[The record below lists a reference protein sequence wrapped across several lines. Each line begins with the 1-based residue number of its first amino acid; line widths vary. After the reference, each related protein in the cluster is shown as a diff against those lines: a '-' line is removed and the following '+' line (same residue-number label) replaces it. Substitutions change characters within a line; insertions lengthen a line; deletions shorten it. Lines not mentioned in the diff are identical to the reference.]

1 MNPSAAKKPR
11 VDSTL
16 DGLPAEQREKL
27 TQWLLSRMGLA
38 AVKQLVEK
46 EFGVKTSIS
55 ALSRFYTKNVGP
67 YLIQKRRAAVVVAE
81 AFGEE
86 LKKRP
91 AEFDAMTADLLKQ
104 RVAELAAD
112 PSSDVKEL
120 TGLLTTLL
128 KRDEH
133 ALNVTKF
140 RFDAVKAVLANAD
153 LVRELHGSS
162 ISEDEKTAKLGQA
175 IFGEDWK

>member
-1 MNPSAAKKPR
+1 MNPTAKKPR
-11 VDSTL
+11 IDSKL
-16 DGLPAEQREKL
+16 DGLPPEQRERL
-27 TQWLLSRMGLA
+27 VQWMVGRIGLA
-38 AVKQLVEK
+38 QCVDLVAK
-46 EFGVKTSIS
+46 EFGVKSS
-55 ALSRFYTKNVGP
+55 LAAMSRFYTKNVGP
-67 YLIQKRRAAVVVAE
+67 YLIQRRRAAVIVAE
-81 AFGEE
+81 AFGDE

-120 TGLLTTLL
+120 TGLLQTLL

-153 LVRELHGSS
+153 LVRELHNSS